1 MSNESS
7 RGHSADKPRDIPA
20 KGWKDIALRVKD
32 QLNYDHVQVVSAGVA
47 FYFFLALFPAIAA
60 AVSIYGLLVSP
71 EQVEQQMSQL
81 ASALPEQAHQMI
93 SEILHQMAGESDSNL
108 GWTLVISILLS
119 LYSSNKGIA
128 AVFEGVNI
136 AYDELDERG
145 FFKKNGIELL
155 FTLGAIVLGLL
166 AIAVIGAWPGM
177 VGNLGLPSVLQTLI
191 SWGRWIV
198 LALII
203 SLSLGLIY
211 KVAPDRD
218 NPEFKWVSWGAGIAT
233 LLWIGG
239 SLLFSWYVNNFGS
252 YDETYGSFAAI
263 VILMLWFF
271 LTAYIIILGAEI
283 NSEMEHQ
290 TRKDTTTGEDE
301 PMGQRNAFHA
311 DNVAGSSEERKH

>member
-1 MSNESS
+1 
-7 RGHSADKPRDIPA
+7 
-20 KGWKDIALRVKD
+20 
-32 QLNYDHVQVVSAGVA
+32 
-47 FYFFLALFPAIAA
+47 
-60 AVSIYGLLVSP
+60 
-71 EQVEQQMSQL
+71 VEQQMSQL

-93 SEILHQMAGESDSNL
+93 SEILHQMAGESESNL

-119 LYSSNKGIA
+119 LYSANKGIA